1 MKVDKKTLARLELAT
16 YVLLAVKDIVIK
28 YLEINN
34 QKLEGQ
40 HTVLL
45 YAFYLNFRNG
55 LKI

>member
-34 QKLEGQ
+34 QKLEG
-40 HTVLL
+40 
-45 YAFYLNFRNG
+45 
-55 LKI
+55 